1 MSCDSRL
8 LALRRLLI
16 ASSLFLGLSESIE
29 QSSNYY
35 CSALV
40 DWLSP
45 MAGNDMYGHV
55 LLVSLLNQRW
65 ELYCD
70 CEAGGENINLN
81 HVPAPIPPQYICHSI
96 FDCRERTERK

>member
-1 MSCDSRL
+1 MVYQRQSIDVSEITPHNTNYYHHMSCDSRL

-45 MAGNDMYGHV
+45 MAGNDMY
-55 LLVSLLNQRW
+55 
-65 ELYCD
+65 
-70 CEAGGENINLN
+70 
-81 HVPAPIPPQYICHSI
+81 
-96 FDCRERTERK
+96 